1 MEKDTCPSSKMASE
15 GSLPRSSLSTS
26 TRGAGSIDKASWAEP
41 GRFMRCYLCTGV
53 HDLGASAPSFRPHL
67 SAITAPCSPC
77 CSWPTAGLELWDQPL
92 HPPTCSLT
100 SKSVK
105 TEFQQLSS
113 RSPSHLKTCSLFHWP
128 RSAQLWQSW
137 PGRLWQSI
145 RFRVQPLEPNS
156 GWRERLQPLQPM
168 KSHLGGLLQ

>member
-1 MEKDTCPSSKMASE
+1 MVEKDTCPSSKMASE

-77 CSWPTAGLELWDQPL
+77 CSWPTAGLELWNQPL

-113 RSPSHLKTCSLFHWP
+113 RSQQTQQVPFSL
-128 RSAQLWQSW
+128 
-137 PGRLWQSI
+137 
-145 RFRVQPLEPNS
+145 EN
-156 GWRERLQPLQPM
+156 LQPFSLAQECPAM
-168 KSHLGGLLQ
+168 AELAWTSLAKYSLPSSAT